1 MDGNMIGF
9 SFLNPGLH
17 FAYQLKNLLFPPRI
31 YKFSFGIEDNIPFPH
46 DFKQEQEIS
55 DQILI
60 AHGLEEFIVDL
71 TQPCGE
77 IQKWDTIPTNIQ
89 PIKYFNTRTSSV
101 LPRTNT
107 TYIPT
112 HHVYRRGYLYDKNT
126 STNTST
132 ITNTNKIS
140 LRPRRKHIRG
150 PRRFTSFFETFHALF
165 S

>member
-17 FAYQLKNLLFPPRI
+17 FAYQLKNLLFPPRF
-31 YKFSFGIEDNIPFPH
+31 YKFSFGIEDDIPFPH

-60 AHGLEEFIVDL
+60 AHGLEKFIVDL
-71 TQPCGE
+71 TQPSGE
-77 IQKWDTIPTNIQ
+77 IQKRDTTPTNIQ

-107 TYIPT
+107 TYITT
-112 HHVYRRGYLYDKNT
+112 HHDYKQCYLYDKNT
-126 STNTST
+126 NP
-132 ITNTNKIS
+132 NKIP